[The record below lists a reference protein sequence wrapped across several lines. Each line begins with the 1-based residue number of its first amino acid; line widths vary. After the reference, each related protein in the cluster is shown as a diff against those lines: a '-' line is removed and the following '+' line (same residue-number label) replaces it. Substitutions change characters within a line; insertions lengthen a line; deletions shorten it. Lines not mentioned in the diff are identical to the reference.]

1 MKWLQLGILAEIVDR
16 SGTVRQTAGC
26 SIVGRREFAQ
36 RLEQIQE
43 VLGEQEGGVV
53 WYDLYGADLRF
64 THLLD
69 RCMMLN
75 GLDADWFTPS
85 QIEALLFPHLGEGG
99 EPQQGH
105 LIAINAGT
113 TDQSD
118 RQTSQAPQTM
128 GEVIA
133 CLSEDLEQAMAI
145 ATEVPADL
153 AIAINQAQA
162 AMRLADDER
171 AELERKKSRP
181 DPKEIE
187 KLLLGGS

>member
-43 VLGEQEGGVV
+43 ILGNQDGTVV
-53 WYDLYGADLRF
+53 WYDLYGVELRF

-69 RCMMLN
+69 RCMALN
-75 GLDADWFTPS
+75 GLDSDWFTPS
-85 QIEALLFPHLGEGG
+85 QIEALLFPHLGEDGQ
-99 EPQQGH
+99 PQQGH
-105 LIAINAGT
+105 LITINAPSSI
-113 TDQSD
+113 DQGKESGP
-118 RQTSQAPQTM
+118 PQTL

-133 CLSEDLEQAMAI
+133 CLSDDLEQAMVI

-162 AMRLADDER
+162 NMRLTEDER
-171 AELERKKSRP
+171 AELERKKNRP
-181 DPKEIE
+181 DPREIE
-187 KLLLGGS
+187 KLLLGG